1 MEFLLAIFQI
11 CIVFSLLL
19 RQSHGILGARA
30 QLSCAVE
37 QYTESL
43 KLEEGTSSGF
53 FCLLFSGFY
62 SKAIR
67 SAVAAAVAV
76 AGLPKLFMVFFNL
89 CTVGLLH

>member
-37 QYTESL
+37 QY
-43 KLEEGTSSGF
+43 KLEERTSSGF
-53 FCLLFSGFY
+53 FLLLFSVFY

-67 SAVAAAVAV
+67 SAVTAAAAVAV
-76 AGLPKLFMVFFNL
+76 LPKLFMVFFNL